1 MDSSYFHG
9 GQLTNQN
16 KPNNHTVSLY
26 MKTFRSRGQTTD
38 SERSV
43 GFDCV
48 DVKEAKRQGQTERGV
63 ERGIDRERERGGERR
78 ESTQIKAFLGF
89 AQFCDAGSWIYS

>member
-1 MDSSYFHG
+1 
-9 GQLTNQN
+9 
-16 KPNNHTVSLY
+16 

-48 DVKEAKRQGQTERGV
+48 DVRGKET
-63 ERGIDRERERGGERR
+63 GIDRKRSRERDRQGEGERR
-78 ESTQIKAFLGF
+78 RKERKHT
-89 AQFCDAGSWIYS
+89 D